1 MCDLCGDAFRNEQ
14 GWIDIGLN
22 AAKLLEKICLN
33 LPEGNADREEGLS
46 MVAAIRTT
54 PMLNAKKGP
63 RTQKYS
69 EIGKVHGAT

>member
-1 MCDLCGDAFRNEQ
+1 MCDLCGDAFKNEQ
-14 GWIDIGLN
+14 EWIDIGLN

-33 LPEGNADREEGLS
+33 LPEGSSDREEGLS

-63 RTQKYS
+63 GTRKYS
-69 EIGKVHGAT
+69 ELRKARGSA